1 MSDSSQ
7 PGSRLEAAVR
17 DPEAHAI
24 EAFEILSNEIRVAIL
39 LTLWEAYDP
48 SGDHPAVPFS
58 ELDERID
65 YDSPGNLNYH
75 LDKLTGRYVR
85 KTAEGYHN
93 TEAGDKV
100 IRAVRA
106 GALTQ
111 NVSFGPF
118 EIENLCPYCD
128 GTAEVSYADTHIVA
142 RCTECTGTFLEGA
155 QPAREPHPDHPDHS
169 RGIITRQEFPPAGVQ
184 NRAPEAAVQAHL
196 TRTGYLGFSMLDGVC
211 PECAGQTHVSTT
223 LCPEH
228 DTDAEMCESCGRKYA
243 ALTGMVCGHCRFAI
257 GAPSRWL
264 PIRHPTIGS
273 FFQDHGVDVTPGFSM
288 ELWSALDQADEQ
300 ILSSDP
306 VELEFTYRLDGDI
319 LSATVEGDM
328 TVTEIA
334 E

>member
-1 MSDSSQ
+1 MSDSSK
-7 PGSRLEAAVR
+7 PDSRLEAAVG
-17 DPEAHAI
+17 DPEAYAI
-24 EAFEILSNEIRVAIL
+24 KAFEILSNEIRLAIL

-48 SGDHPAVPFS
+48 SGEQPGVPFS
-58 ELDERID
+58 ELDERIN

-75 LDKLTGRYVR
+75 LDKLTGRYIR
-85 KTAEGYHN
+85 KTDEGYHN
-93 TEAGDKV
+93 TEAGNKV

-118 EIENLCPYCD
+118 EIDGLCPYCGD
-128 GTAEVSYADTHIVA
+128 TAEVSYADTHIMA
-142 RCTECTGTFLEGA
+142 RCTECAGTFNEGE
-155 QPAREPHPDHPDHS
+155 QPAREPHPDNL

-184 NRAPEAAVQAHL
+184 NREPAAAVEAHL
-196 TRTGYLGFSMLDGVC
+196 TRTGYLGFAMLAGTC

-223 LCPEH
+223 LCSDH
-228 DTDAEMCESCGRKYA
+228 DADAEVCASCGRQYA
-243 ALTGMVCGHCRFAI
+243 AWTGMICGHCRFAI

-273 FFQDHGVDVTPGFSM
+273 FFQDHGVHVTPGFSM
-288 ELWSALDQADEQ
+288 ALWSALEKADEQ

-319 LSATVEGDM
+319 ISATVEGDM